1 MDIRAVAEP
10 DKLAYQ
16 DLLLLADEQMDMV
29 ERYLHRGEMVALW
42 DQGEVKSICVV
53 TQEGDGVYELKNMAT
68 RPSCQRQG
76 YGKRLIQFLLEHYR
90 GKGTVLYV
98 GTGDSPQTLGFYQS
112 CGFVPSH
119 VVPRF
124 FTDHYDHPIFENGV
138 QLVDMIYLK
147 AYL

>member
-1 MDIRAVAEP
+1 M
-10 DKLAYQ
+10 
-16 DLLLLADEQMDMV
+16 
-29 ERYLHRGEMVALW
+29 
-42 DQGEVKSICVV
+42 
-53 TQEGDGVYELKNMAT
+53 
-68 RPSCQRQG
+68 
-76 YGKRLIQFLLEHYR
+76 
-90 GKGTVLYV
+90 
-98 GTGDSPQTLGFYQS
+98 GTGGSPQALGFYQS